1 MVWVTAKRH
10 LPVPSVVSIH
20 GYTYTRFFNRNWVCK
35 KQNKKMPRM
44 KNNHKT
50 VPQNMDTGCTQ
61 LLFSDCKIPSILAW
75 NVSAVVSKAA
85 DKKNRLRK
93 L

>member
-1 MVWVTAKRH
+1 
-10 LPVPSVVSIH
+10 
-20 GYTYTRFFNRNWVCK
+20 
-35 KQNKKMPRM
+35 M

-75 NVSAVVSKAA
+75 NVSAVVLKAA
-85 DKKNRLRK
+85 DKKIIVYENYERIYTCLSSLHDDSHSLRLEETFGSHRK

>member
-1 MVWVTAKRH
+1 
-10 LPVPSVVSIH
+10 
-20 GYTYTRFFNRNWVCK
+20 
-35 KQNKKMPRM
+35 M

-61 LLFSDCKIPSILAW
+61 LLFSDCKILSILAW

-85 DKKNRLRK
+85 DKKKSFTKTMKGYTLVF
-93 L
+93 LFTP

>member
-1 MVWVTAKRH
+1 MVIR
-10 LPVPSVVSIH
+10 
-20 GYTYTRFFNRNWVCK
+20 TRDFLIASGFA